1 MKSLKVLVSVLALG
15 LMASAPMANA
25 QEKRGGMPTAEQQIE
40 RIEQA
45 VGSLTAEQK
54 DKIKAIYTKLGEKMR
69 GVAKE
74 ERKEKGMAMLKETRD
89 EVRAVLTKEQ
99 QKKFDAMGAGER
111 GGGGGKRKK
120 DQ

>member
-1 MKSLKVLVSVLALG
+1 MKSFKVLAAVLALG
-15 LMASAPMANA
+15 LVAAAPMLNA
-25 QEKRGGMPTAEQQIE
+25 QQKKGGQPTPEQRIE

-45 VGSLTAEQK
+45 VGSLTADQK
-54 DKIKAIYTKLGEKMR
+54 SKITAIYAKSAEKMQ

-74 ERKEKGMAMLKETRD
+74 DRKEKMGAMMQETKK
-89 EVRAVLTKEQ
+89 EVRAVLTPDQ
-99 QKKFDAMGAGER
+99 QKKFDAMPAAGA